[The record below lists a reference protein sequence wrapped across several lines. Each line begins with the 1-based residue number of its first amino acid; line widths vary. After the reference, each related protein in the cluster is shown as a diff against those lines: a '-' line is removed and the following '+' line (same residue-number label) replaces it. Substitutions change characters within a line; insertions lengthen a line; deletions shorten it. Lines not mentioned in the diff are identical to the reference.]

1 LKPVHDWVAKFEQLW
16 STQLDRIKV
25 RAERNASGRAK
36 SQQHQFEKTERLGIL
51 MNANHG
57 QTVETLEIR
66 KEVTIKAPI
75 KTAFQ
80 ALLDELGPQS
90 QMLDGKPMPL
100 TLEAWPGGR
109 WFRDLGDNSGH
120 LWGHVQ
126 VIKAPTLLELW
137 GPMAMSYPAI
147 NHIQYRLKA
156 EGSGTVLTLLHRAV
170 GLISLDHREGMP
182 KGWGFKM
189 ERVRQLAE
197 RK

>member
-1 LKPVHDWVAKFEQLW
+1 M
-16 STQLDRIKV
+16 STTHV
-25 RAERNASGRAK
+25 E
-36 SQQHQFEKTERLGIL
+36 
-51 MNANHG
+51 
-57 QTVETLEIR
+57 TVDTLEIR
-66 KEVTIKAPI
+66 KEITIKASI
-75 KTAFQ
+75 ERTFE
-80 ALLDELGPQS
+80 ALLEELGPAS

-109 WFRDLGDNSGH
+109 WFRDLGNNSGH

-156 EGSGTVLTLLHRAV
+156 EGSSTVLTLLHRAM
-170 GLISLDHREGMP
+170 GLISIDHREGMP
-182 KGWGFKM
+182 KGWGFKV

-197 RK
+197 KK

>member
-16 STQLDRIKV
+16 TTQLDRIKV